1 MYFCK
6 LKVFKISDFKYFS
19 TNTYFLLKKVS
30 NLQQRGA
37 MIDTFQHKGLRKKL
51 VEIIRSKGIRDER
64 ILEVIGSI
72 PRHLFMDSGFIG
84 FSYKD
89 QAFPIGEGQ
98 TISQPYTVAFQTELL
113 DVRPRHKVLEIG
125 TGSGYQTAVLLELG
139 ASVYTIERQRKL
151 YIKAQAI
158 LGELGY
164 KPHFFYGDGYK
175 GKETYGPFDRILVTA
190 GAEDVPESLLHQL
203 KIGGCMVVPVGGENG
218 QEMIRIIRKD
228 EDEFIRTEHG
238 SFAFVPLVKG
248 TQD

>member
-1 MYFCK
+1 MDSY
-6 LKVFKISDFKYFS
+6 
-19 TNTYFLLKKVS
+19 
-30 NLQQRGA
+30 R
-37 MIDTFQHKGLRKKL
+37 HKGLRKKL
-51 VEIIRSKGIRDER
+51 IEEIKGKGIHDE
-64 ILEVIGSI
+64 EVLSAMDRV
-72 PRHLFMDSGFIG
+72 PRHLFMDSSFIR

-113 DVRPRHKVLEIG
+113 EVSPRHKVLEIG

-151 YIKAQAI
+151 FINAQSI

-164 KPHFFYGDGYK
+164 KPHFFYGDGYQ

-190 GAEDVPESLLHQL
+190 GALDVPESLLQQL
-203 KIGGCMVVPVGGENG
+203 KIGGIMVVPVGGENG

-228 EDEFIRTEHG
+228 KDEFQRTKHG
-238 SFAFVPLVKG
+238 FFAFVPLIKG